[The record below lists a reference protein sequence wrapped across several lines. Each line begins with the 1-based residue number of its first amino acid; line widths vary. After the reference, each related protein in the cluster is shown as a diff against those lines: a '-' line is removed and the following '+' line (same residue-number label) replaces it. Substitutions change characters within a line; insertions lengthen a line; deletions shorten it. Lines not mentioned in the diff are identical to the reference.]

1 MMNTRNGDDRSSV
14 AGFTLAELVR
24 MHGGDAP
31 IHDCVVA
38 NSGSRLEVFRDPV
51 HIDAFILGVMTR
63 GETVIRCN
71 MQEYTLSQDMC
82 FLVGPHS
89 LVQTVSQTPFNCY
102 AIVISSKLVRRI
114 NVDTKRL
121 LPIFLRSGVRPCFPL
136 RHEQAELLCNAISM
150 IDRELRE
157 PESEFTRDILG
168 NLIGALL
175 YKLGA
180 VLSGHAASETAP
192 RPQSRAEGYLRR
204 FIDLLGTHF
213 RTERS
218 VGFYARELCV
228 TPKYLTTL
236 IRSASGKSVSEWID
250 LYVIME
256 AKSQLRYSDRSIQ
269 EIAYLL
275 NFANQSFFGSYFRRL
290 TGMSPTQFRN
300 SAE

>member
-1 MMNTRNGDDRSSV
+1 MLHNRNTDGRSSV
-14 AGFTLAELVR
+14 AGFTLADLVR

-38 NSGSRLEVFRDPV
+38 NSGSHLEVFRDPV

-63 GETVIRCN
+63 GQAVIRCN

-89 LVQTVSQTPFNCY
+89 LVQTVSTTPFNCY
-102 AIVISSKLVRRI
+102 AIVISAELVQRI

-121 LPIFLRSGVRPCFPL
+121 LPIFLRSGLRSCFPL
-136 RHEQAELLCNAISM
+136 AHEQAESLCNAISV
-150 IDRELRE
+150 IERELRE
-157 PESEFTRDILG
+157 PESEFSHDILG

-175 YKLGA
+175 YKLA
-180 VLSGHAASETAP
+180 VVLRSRTETTP
-192 RPQSRAEGYLRR
+192 RSQSRAEEYLHR
-204 FIDLLGTHF
+204 FIDLLGEHF
-213 RTERS
+213 RTERR
-218 VGFYARELCV
+218 VGFYARELCL
-228 TPKYLTTL
+228 TPKYLTTV
-236 IRSASGKSVSEWID
+236 IRSVSGKSVQEWVD

-256 AKSQLRYSDRSIQ
+256 AKIQLRYSDRSIQ

-275 NFANQSFFGSYFRRL
+275 NFPNQSFFGSYFRRL

-300 SAE
+300 SEG